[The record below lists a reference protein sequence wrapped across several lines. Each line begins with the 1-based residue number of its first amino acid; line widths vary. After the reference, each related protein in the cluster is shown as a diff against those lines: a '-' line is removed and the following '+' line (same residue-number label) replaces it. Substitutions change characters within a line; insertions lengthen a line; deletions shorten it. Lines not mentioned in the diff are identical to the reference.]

1 MSPSVKSILISQ
13 KEYINL
19 KEQVIFQNGQEGKR
33 VWEAGITIARY
44 IFNNR
49 EQFSGKNVVELGSGT
64 GIGGLALLKYTDAK
78 NVMCTDYTDE
88 VNKLLAENIQMQ
100 GKAIK
105 GEYQIKLV
113 DWTVPSHY

>member
-1 MSPSVKSILISQ
+1 
-13 KEYINL
+13 
-19 KEQVIFQNGQEGKR
+19 
-33 VWEAGITIARY
+33 
-44 IFNNR
+44 
-49 EQFSGKNVVELGSGT
+49 
-64 GIGGLALLKYTDAK
+64 
-78 NVMCTDYTDE
+78 MCTDYTDE